1 MSKKTIKPKKFRF
14 FATFIYGL
22 LFWILLPLTLLSTI
36 LAADPNQK
44 NFGAGVAIVVVLGLA
59 TIGIGVL
66 RKVRRRSLSLKLPIE
81 SRDIPYTPDEVKHYV
96 GLQSTDS
103 FSDEYSAMCR
113 AYKGMAKSKMVQI
126 VTSSEKNTELRS
138 ATKNWISTA
147 ETKLEM
153 RACPALYLKQSVP
166 VLLGNDGATF
176 YLYPHFVLRVG
187 GKKDIMAFSYAE
199 FDLEVCDG
207 SYILGSE
214 EKVPRDAEVIGE
226 AYEYSNKDGSPDMRV
241 KNNPST
247 PIIKTAEIESDDF
260 GIHYQLSNYDA
271 AEEFYQAFEEF
282 TTLAI
287 NAESRRPS
295 ADIDSSFNIDDEED
309 DVAID
314 KKERKQ
320 AKGEG
325 SKITKRTS
333 VPEDPYKE
341 LASLIGLD
349 SVKKEI
355 KTLANLVQVQQA
367 REENGLKNATMS
379 YHLVFTGNP
388 GTGKTTI
395 ARIIAAIYR
404 DLGILKKGHLVET
417 DRSGL
422 VAGYL
427 GQTAVK
433 TNAIIDEALDG
444 VLFID
449 EAYSLSEDNDSYG
462 REAISTLLKRMED
475 DRDRLV
481 VVLAGYTDEMKQF
494 IESNPGLESRF
505 NRYIDFPDYSEE
517 ELMQI
522 FMKQVEKFEY
532 EVDDDAM
539 DAVKEAIHNNFVN
552 KDEQFGNA
560 RFIRN
565 MFEKILANQANRLAK
580 DQKMSPEKLRRI
592 ICSDC
597 NV

>member
-1 MSKKTIKPKKFRF
+1 MSKKAIKPKRFKF

-22 LFWILLPLTLLSTI
+22 LFWILLLLTLLSTI
-36 LAADPNQK
+36 LAADPSQK
-44 NFGAGVAIVVVLGLA
+44 NFGAGVAIVVVLALA

-66 RKVRRRSLSLKLPIE
+66 RNVRRKSLSLKLPIVP
-81 SRDIPYTPDEVKHYV
+81 RDIHYTPDEVKHYV

-103 FSDEYSAMCR
+103 FSDEYAAMCK
-113 AYKGMAKSKMVQI
+113 AYKHMAKSKMVLI

-147 ETKLEM
+147 ETELKM
-153 RACPALYLKQSVP
+153 RACPALYLKQAVP
-166 VLLGNDGATF
+166 VLLGTDGTTF

-187 GKKDIMAFSYAE
+187 GKKDITAFSYAE
-199 FDLEVCDG
+199 FDLGLSDG

-241 KNNPST
+241 KDNPST
-247 PIIKTAEIESDDF
+247 PIIRTGDIESDDF
-260 GIHYQLSNYDA
+260 DIHYQLSNYDA
-271 AEEFYQAFEEF
+271 AEAFYQAFDEF
-282 TTLAI
+282 ASLAI
-287 NAESRRPS
+287 SAESRRPGADVSS
-295 ADIDSSFNIDDEED
+295 AFDIDDEEE
-309 DVAID
+309 VAVE
-314 KKERKQ
+314 KGEKKQ
-320 AKGEG
+320 AKGSNPKKTERP
-325 SKITKRTS
+325 SIP
-333 VPEDPYKE
+333 VDPYGE

-462 REAISTLLKRMED
+462 KEAISTLLKRMED

-481 VVLAGYTDEMKQF
+481 VILAGYTDEMKQF
-494 IESNPGLESRF
+494 IGSNPGLESRF

-517 ELMQI
+517 ELLQI
-522 FMKQVEKFEY
+522 FLKQVEKFEY
-532 EVDDDAM
+532 EVDDDAL
-539 DAVKEAIHNNFVN
+539 AIVKEAIHNNFVN

-560 RFIRN
+560 RFVRN

-580 DQKMSPEKLRRI
+580 EQEMSPEKLKRI
-592 ICSDC
+592 VSTDC

>member
-1 MSKKTIKPKKFRF
+1 MSKKTLKPKKFKF
-14 FATFIYGL
+14 FATFVYGL
-22 LFWILLPLTLLSTI
+22 LFWIILLSTVLSTVFI
-36 LAADPNQK
+36 VDPSQDY
-44 NFGAGVAIVVVLGLA
+44 FGMGVAIFVVLALA
-59 TIGIGVL
+59 TIGIGIL
-66 RKVRRRSLSLKLPIE
+66 RKVRRRNLSLKLPIE
-81 SRDIPYTPDEVKHYV
+81 PKDIPYTADEVKHYV
-96 GLQSTDS
+96 GLQSKDS
-103 FSDEYSAMCR
+103 FSDEYSAMCQ
-113 AYKGMAKSKMVQI
+113 AYKAMSKSKMVQI
-126 VTSSEKNTELRS
+126 VTSIEKNTELRS

-147 ETKLEM
+147 NTKLEM
-153 RACPALYLKQSVP
+153 RTCPALYLNQSVP
-166 VLLGNDGATF
+166 VLLGNDGITF

-187 GKKDIMAFSYAE
+187 GKKDITAFSYSE
-199 FDLEVCDG
+199 FNIELSEG
-207 SYILGSE
+207 SYILGNE
-214 EKVPRDAEVIGE
+214 EKIPRDAEVIGE

-241 KNNPST
+241 KDNPST
-247 PIIKTAEIESDDF
+247 PIIKTANIDSEDF
-260 GIHYQLSNYDA
+260 DIHYQLSNYDA
-271 AEEFYQAFEEF
+271 TEKFYHAFYEFAA
-282 TTLAI
+282 LAI
-287 NAESRRPS
+287 NAENCRPI
-295 ADIDSSFNIDDEED
+295 ANVDNEIDVEGEE
-309 DVAID
+309 VAFEKMEKKPSKGNAD
-314 KKERKQ
+314 KKSKHQ
-320 AKGEG
+320 A
-325 SKITKRTS
+325 
-333 VPEDPYKE
+333 VPEDPYME

-462 REAISTLLKRMED
+462 KEAISTLLKRMED

-517 ELMQI
+517 ELLQI

-532 EVDDDAM
+532 EVDDDALSI
-539 DAVKEAIHNNFVN
+539 VKKAIHNNFVN
-552 KDEQFGNA
+552 KNEQLGNA
-560 RFIRN
+560 RFVRN
-565 MFEKILANQANRLAK
+565 LFEKILANQANRLAK
-580 DQKMSPEKLRRI
+580 ESDMSPENLKRI
-592 ICSDC
+592 ISEDC
-597 NV
+597 KS

>member
-14 FATFIYGL
+14 FATFFYGL

-36 LAADPNQK
+36 LAADPSQK
-44 NFGAGVAIVVVLGLA
+44 NFGAGIAIVVVLALA
-59 TIGIGVL
+59 TIGVGVL
-66 RKVRRRSLSLKLPIE
+66 RRVRRKSLSLKLPIE
-81 SRDIPYTPDEVKHYV
+81 PKDIPYTPDEVKHYV

-113 AYKGMAKSKMVQI
+113 AYKGLAKSKMVQI

-147 ETKLEM
+147 DTKLEFL
-153 RACPALYLKQSVP
+153 ACPALYLKQSVP
-166 VLLGNDGATF
+166 VLLGNDGAAF
-176 YLYPHFVLRVG
+176 YLYPHFVVRVG
-187 GKKDIMAFSYAE
+187 GKKDITAFSYAE
-199 FDLEVCDG
+199 FDLGLTEG
-207 SYILGSE
+207 SYILGDE

-226 AYEYSNKDGSPDMRV
+226 AYKYSNKDGSPDMRV
-241 KNNPST
+241 KDNPST
-247 PIIKTAEIESDDF
+247 PIIKTADIESDDF
-260 GIHYQLSNYDA
+260 DIHYQLSNYDA
-271 AEEFYQAFEEF
+271 AEEFYQAFDEF
-282 TTLAI
+282 TTMAI
-287 NAESRRPS
+287 SAESRRPS
-295 ADIDSSFNIDDEED
+295 AEVDSSFDVDENED
-309 DVAID
+309 AAVEKEE
-314 KKERKQ
+314 KKQTKGARSEKTERP
-320 AKGEG
+320 
-325 SKITKRTS
+325 S
-333 VPEDPYKE
+333 VPEDPYGE

-532 EVDDDAM
+532 EVDEDAL
-539 DAVKEAIHNNFVN
+539 AIVKEAIHDNYIN

-560 RFIRN
+560 RFVRN

-580 DQKMSPEKLRRI
+580 EQEMSPEKLRRI
-592 ICSDC
+592 VSSDC

>member
-1 MSKKTIKPKKFRF
+1 MGKKKIKPKKFLF
-14 FATFIYGL
+14 FATFFYGL
-22 LFWILLPLTLLSTI
+22 LFWLLLPLTLLSAILTI
-36 LAADPNQK
+36 DSSQK
-44 NFGAGVAIVVVLGLA
+44 NWGAAIAITVVLALA

-66 RKVRRRSLSLKLPIE
+66 RRVRRKSLSLRLPIVPD
-81 SRDIPYTPDEVKHYV
+81 DIPYTADELKHYV
-96 GLQSTDS
+96 GLQENDD
-103 FSDEYSAMCR
+103 FSDEYYEMCSAYRSMRR
-113 AYKGMAKSKMVQI
+113 AKMVQI
-126 VTSSEKNTELRS
+126 ILSSDRNTELRS
-138 ATKNWISTA
+138 AVKNYITTA
-147 ETKLEM
+147 ESKLELKS
-153 RACPALYLKQSVP
+153 CPALYLKQEVP
-166 VLLGNDGATF
+166 ILLGCDGTTF
-176 YLYPHFVLRVG
+176 YLYPHFVLRVA
-187 GKKDIMAFSYAE
+187 GKKDITALSYAD
-199 FDLEVCDG
+199 FNLELDEG
-207 SYILGSE
+207 SYILGYE

-226 AYEYSNKDGSPDMRV
+226 AYEHTNKDGSPDMRV
-241 KNNPST
+241 KDNPST
-247 PIIKTAEIESDDF
+247 PIIKTADIESTNF

-271 AEEFYQAFEEF
+271 AEDFISKFDVFAEKAVDAENRRSASGNSDSEANRADESVAVEE
-282 TTLAI
+282 LKEKKSEKGK
-287 NAESRRPS
+287 NDGPKRPS
-295 ADIDSSFNIDDEED
+295 IP
-309 DVAID
+309 
-314 KKERKQ
+314 K
-320 AKGEG
+320 
-325 SKITKRTS
+325 
-333 VPEDPYKE
+333 DPYKE

-349 SVKKEI
+349 SVKSEI
-355 KTLANLVQVQQA
+355 KTLANLVQVQQE
-367 REENGLKNATMS
+367 REKNGLKNATMS

-433 TNAIIDEALDG
+433 TNEIIDEALDG

-481 VVLAGYTDEMKQF
+481 VILAGYTDEMKQF
-494 IESNPGLESRF
+494 IASNPGLESRF
-505 NRYIDFPDYSEE
+505 SRYIDFPDYSEE

-522 FMKQVEKFEY
+522 FTKQVERYEY
-532 EVDDDAM
+532 IVEDDALVIIK
-539 DAVKEAIHNNFVN
+539 DSIHNNFVN

-580 DQKMSPEKLRRI
+580 EKGLSTAQLRLI
-592 ICSDC
+592 TKEDCSF
-597 NV
+597 